1 MLEALISSRIRRTLF
16 EYLLTHPTNRFYLR
30 GLAKHLRLS
39 ISPLR
44 RELARLEQSG
54 MLRAEQEGNIRFY
67 TVTTASPAF
76 LELQQVS
83 QPVHAT
89 APAAARSSGSDPSR
103 GVRPLNGPVL
113 VGTALVGIAL
123 MLVMAGLFYMTMT
136 NGRFMASVQRAL
148 TARSAASQAASA
160 ASPGAAQAGAMRG
173 ARWQVVPGGFGG
185 FSTSSTRESF

>member
-16 EYLLTHPTNRFYLR
+16 EYLLTHPTDRFYLR
-30 GLAKHLRLS
+30 GLAKHLSLS

-83 QPVHAT
+83 QPVPAAVIPA
-89 APAAARSSGSDPSR
+89 APAAVPTTPVSA
-103 GVRPLNGPVL
+103 VPLRTPVL

-136 NGRFMASVQRAL
+136 NGRFMASVQRVL
-148 TARSAASQAASA
+148 TARSTASQAA
-160 ASPGAAQAGAMRG
+160 PGASGAMRG
-173 ARWQVVPGGFGG
+173 ARWQVIPGGFGG